1 MQHSAFDDHPG
12 SWYFTRKQL
21 VEITGMSRDTIDRLE
36 RKGRFPKRVLL
47 SDRKVGWKVDEV
59 VRWREDRD
67 RARFA
72 RRHSELLSDAPVA
85 NSQQQ

>member
-1 MQHSAFDDHPG
+1 MHNLPFGDHPG

-47 SDRKVGWKVDEV
+47 SDRKVGWKVEEV

-67 RARFA
+67 SARFA
-72 RRHSELLSDAPVA
+72 SPPSDSSPLV
-85 NSQQQ
+85 SLQQQ

>member
-1 MQHSAFDDHPG
+1 MQNSSFNSHPG

-47 SDRKVGWKVDEV
+47 SDRKVGWKVEEV

-72 RRHSELLSDAPVA
+72 PPPSDSSPW
-85 NSQQQ
+85 